1 MIEMINYSITT
12 VALATTNNDE
22 DDGEREK
29 IINPISNFR
38 SNFDSR
44 QLACKE
50 FS

>member
-29 IINPISNFR
+29 IIHYKSNF
-38 SNFDSR
+38 
-44 QLACKE
+44 Q
-50 FS
+50 FSKHF